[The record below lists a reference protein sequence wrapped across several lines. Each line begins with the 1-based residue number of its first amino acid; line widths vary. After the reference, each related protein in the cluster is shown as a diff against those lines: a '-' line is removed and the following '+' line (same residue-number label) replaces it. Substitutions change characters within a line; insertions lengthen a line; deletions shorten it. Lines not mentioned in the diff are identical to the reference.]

1 MMRHL
6 TTLEDIRAEVWQQLS
21 RATEDKQHAWRTP
34 VLATVN
40 GNMADA
46 RTVVLRE
53 IDTREQRFLIYT
65 DERASKVPQLLSHPV
80 GTLVMWSAEIGWQL
94 RCRVHLGLE
103 MTGLAA
109 SSRWAR
115 IKLTPAAQDYLSP
128 LPPGTPLDTGP
139 GSLVAPA
146 PTHEPVP
153 RDYFSVISAKV
164 LSLDWLELHEEG
176 HRRAR
181 FENGSTRWLQP

>member
-1 MMRHL
+1 MRHL
-6 TTLEDIRAEVWQQLS
+6 TDLHAIHTELWQQLTAAVS
-21 RATEDKQHAWRTP
+21 SKDHPWRTP
-34 VLATVN
+34 VLATIN
-40 GNMADA
+40 GHLADA

-53 IDTREQRFLIYT
+53 VDAREPHFLIYT
-65 DERASKVPQLLSHPV
+65 DERAAKVPQLLSHPV

-94 RCRVHLGLE
+94 RCRVHLSLE

-128 LPPGTPLDTGP
+128 LPPGAPLD
-139 GSLVAPA
+139 AEAA
-146 PTHEPVP
+146 PTHDAVA
-153 RDYFSVISAKV
+153 RDYFSVINAKV
-164 LSLDWLELHEEG
+164 LAIDWLELHEQG

-181 FENGSTRWLQP
+181 FEGTSARWLQP